1 MQKQSPPVL
10 SLDRPELMPL
20 VPLPTILIDP
30 IVRQTLLED
39 LGRAG
44 DITTDAIVPAGCA
57 ARTVM
62 AARQE
67 GVLAGLD
74 LAALA
79 FKLIDPTIRFNMML
93 ADGASVTPGAAIAMI
108 EGPARGMLSAE
119 RVALNF
125 VSRLSGIASATA
137 KLSAAIAHTKARI
150 VCTRKTTPLMR
161 AMEKYAVRAGGGAN
175 HRFGLDDAVL
185 IKDNHVAI
193 AGGVE
198 EAIRRVRS
206 HVGHLVKIEVE
217 VDTLEQLEEALTT
230 GIDAVLLDNMSLD
243 DLRRGVEMI
252 NGRAISEASGRV
264 NLEAAPAIAETG
276 IDLISVGWLTHS
288 APILDIALDF
298 LD

>member
-1 MQKQSPPVL
+1 
-10 SLDRPELMPL
+10 MPL
-20 VPLPTILIDP
+20 VPLPTILIEP